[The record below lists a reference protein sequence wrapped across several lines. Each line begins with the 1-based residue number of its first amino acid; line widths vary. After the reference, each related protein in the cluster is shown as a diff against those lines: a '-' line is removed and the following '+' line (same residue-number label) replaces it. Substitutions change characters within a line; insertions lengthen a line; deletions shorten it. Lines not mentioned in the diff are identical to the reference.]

1 MRVMLRRVVGPR
13 GLAAARRAR
22 WSVRRRMGYR
32 RRLVPASRNF
42 GYDRGTPIDRY
53 YIDSF
58 LAAHAGDVRGRV
70 LEVGDDGY
78 TRRFGRDVGTV
89 DVVDIDAANPSATLV
104 GDLGGPATLPREAF
118 DCIICTQ
125 TLMFI
130 PDARAVVEHLHR
142 ALRPGGVL
150 LVTVSGI
157 SPICRD
163 EMARHGDFWRFT
175 SRSIRTL
182 LDEFFAGDGVRV
194 QTFGNV
200 RSSSAFLYG
209 LAQEELTARELDLH
223 DPDFELII
231 GGPRAK
237 PEALGARLRPCP
249 ADGSRERSRPGGLQ
263 SSFPRGTGQGGS
275 SAAFPAPSSRWE
287 SRWR

>member
-1 MRVMLRRVVGPR
+1 MRVMLRRVVGRR

-22 WSVRRRMGYR
+22 WIVRRRMGYR

-53 YIDSF
+53 YIESF
-58 LAAHAGDVRGRV
+58 LAGHAGDVRGRV

-78 TRRFGRDVGTV
+78 TRRFGRDVGTA

-104 GDLGGPATLPREAF
+104 GDLADPATLRREAF

-125 TLMFI
+125 TLMLI
-130 PDARAVVEHLHR
+130 YDVRAAIANLHR

-157 SPICRD
+157 SQICRA
-163 EMARHGDFWRFT
+163 EMERHGDFWRFT
-175 SRSIRTL
+175 SRSLQSL

-194 QTFGNV
+194 QAFGNV

-209 LAQEELTARELDLH
+209 LAQEELTSRELDLN

-231 GGPRAK
+231 GGRAVK
-237 PEALGARLRPCP
+237 PKLAGATLR
-249 ADGSRERSRPGGLQ
+249 
-263 SSFPRGTGQGGS
+263 
-275 SAAFPAPSSRWE
+275 SAA
-287 SRWR
+287 